1 LYIQFWIRVIF
12 LYQFGIN
19 FWWVILRV
27 KTMTRRGSW
36 SGAGQLASLT
46 LSWLRANQ
54 SFLLLFNDVCL
65 TEKQQIPILVFGL
78 CSNSWDTALD
88 KHANNYTTN
97 AVIQYLKGEMKTKS
111 KAKAV
116 YYNIWVNNSEIL
128 MIFTL
133 KRNTKFSIFCLMIC
147 TCVLGWKKQ
156 KISIGK
162 RTNFW

>member
-1 LYIQFWIRVIF
+1 MGDFAGENDDPSRVMI
-12 LYQFGIN
+12 GGRS
-19 FWWVILRV
+19 VG
-27 KTMTRRGSW
+27 K
-36 SGAGQLASLT
+36 
-46 LSWLRANQ
+46 SWLRANQ

-116 YYNIWVNNSEIL
+116 
-128 MIFTL
+128 
-133 KRNTKFSIFCLMIC
+133 
-147 TCVLGWKKQ
+147 
-156 KISIGK
+156 
-162 RTNFW
+162 